1 MKKEYKELFD
11 NIKPDSELMYD
22 TFNKAD
28 ENKKSTVF
36 MPRKI
41 VAAALV
47 MAVLAVGSGFGI
59 HQIKEPK
66 AIEDIEN
73 TTHTMDDLPSSDFFT
88 ITAFASD
95 DENAE
100 IKTLS
105 PNNITLIDYKIELK
119 KENDIYGG
127 IDNQTEE
134 WKSKNNNNCISKE
147 NIYNKKDLFKRIFK
161 RKKK

>member
-47 MAVLAVGSGFGI
+47 MAVLAVGSSVHWPITGRGRCL
-59 HQIKEPK
+59 
-66 AIEDIEN
+66 
-73 TTHTMDDLPSSDFFT
+73 TTW
-88 ITAFASD
+88 I
-95 DENAE
+95 
-100 IKTLS
+100 
-105 PNNITLIDYKIELK
+105 
-119 KENDIYGG
+119 
-127 IDNQTEE
+127 
-134 WKSKNNNNCISKE
+134 
-147 NIYNKKDLFKRIFK
+147 
-161 RKKK
+161 